1 MRETE
6 IDQERE
12 RLEWMEDGG
21 GQIGWVWGWSGV
33 GWWLV
38 ATRLATLSKR
48 ENKIDVSRM
57 SLILGGSRSRSVL
70 GGSVLGGDN
79 LDGNADKLPA
89 ATMMATPISL
99 SLSLSTFLVCKM
111 LFEGKT
117 IMEMVLWV
125 TRGILRSKCK
135 TFSVGA
141 KHTQWCKIFSEI
153 GFYVKQTQPKC
164 SLFSSNK
171 FGDILT
177 FTT

>member
-57 SLILGGSRSRSVL
+57 SLILGGSRTRSVL
-70 GGSVLGGDN
+70 GRSVLGGDN
-79 LDGNADKLPA
+79 LDANADKLPA
-89 ATMMATPISL
+89 VTMMATPISL
-99 SLSLSTFLVCKM
+99 SLHF
-111 LFEGKT
+111 
-117 IMEMVLWV
+117 
-125 TRGILRSKCK
+125 
-135 TFSVGA
+135 FSM
-141 KHTQWCKIFSEI
+141 
-153 GFYVKQTQPKC
+153 
-164 SLFSSNK
+164 
-171 FGDILT
+171 
-177 FTT
+177 